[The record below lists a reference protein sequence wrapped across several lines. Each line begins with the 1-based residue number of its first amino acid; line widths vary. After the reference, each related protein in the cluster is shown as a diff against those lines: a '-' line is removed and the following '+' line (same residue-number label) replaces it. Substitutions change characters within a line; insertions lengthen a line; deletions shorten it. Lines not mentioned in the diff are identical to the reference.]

1 MKFQTLLCSDGNES
15 FIAHHL
21 DKRSDDDNLT
31 NSKISAIRTR
41 LIFYFIL
48 VLRQAMKDDVE
59 GNYKKENEKR
69 EKTSKLPFYYTRFNT
84 SGATSRIE

>member
-21 DKRSDDDNLT
+21 DKRSHDDNLT

-59 GNYKKENEKR
+59 GNYKKENEK
-69 EKTSKLPFYYTRFNT
+69 KQANYHFITLNSILPERQVV
-84 SGATSRIE
+84 